1 MSERGVPLS
10 GRGPPGGAERE
21 RTQITV
27 LVADDQPLM
36 RSALRSCLAAESDLE
51 VVGEAVDGR
60 DAIERAERLRPDVVL
75 MDVRMPHLDGV
86 AATRQLVRANGGRPM
101 KVLMLTTFD
110 LDEYIVD
117 ALRAGASG
125 FLLKDATPEAL
136 VHAVRVVAAGD
147 ALLAPTVTRRL
158 LDRYAHHLPAATAD
172 LERLLGD
179 LTDRELTVLKLVA
192 RGLSNAE
199 IGRVLNLAVSSVKTH
214 LSHLLAKRG
223 MSDRVQLVVLAY
235 ESGLV
240 RPGTGPAPEPRRPAG

>member
-1 MSERGVPLS
+1 MSEP
-10 GRGPPGGAERE
+10 AEPAPTIR
-21 RTQITV
+21 I

-36 RSALRSCLAAESDLE
+36 RSALRSCLAAEPDLE

-60 DAIERAERLRPDVVL
+60 DAVERAERLRPDVVL

-86 AATRQLVRANGGRPM
+86 AATRQLVRANRVRPI

-158 LDRYAHHLPAATAD
+158 LDRYAHHLPPATPD
-172 LERLLGD
+172 PERLLGD

-199 IGRVLNLAVSSVKTH
+199 IGRVLHLATSSVKSH
-214 LSHLLAKRG
+214 ISHLLAKRG
-223 MSDRVQLVVLAY
+223 MTDRVQLAVLAY

-240 RPGTGPAPEPRRPAG
+240 RPGTGPAPEHRRPAG

>member
-1 MSERGVPLS
+1 V
-10 GRGPPGGAERE
+10 
-21 RTQITV
+21 TITV

-36 RSALRSCLAAESDLE
+36 RSALRTCLASEPDLE

-60 DAIERAERLRPDVVL
+60 DAVERAGRLRPDVVL
-75 MDVRMPHLDGV
+75 MDIRMPHLDGV
-86 AATRQLVRANGGRPM
+86 AATRQLVRATGGRPI

-136 VHAVRVVAAGD
+136 VHAVRVIAAGD

-158 LDRYAHHLPAATAD
+158 LDRYAHRLPPVTAD
-172 LERLLGD
+172 PERLLGD
-179 LTDRELTVLKLVA
+179 LTGRELTVLKLLA

-199 IGRVLNLAVSSVKTH
+199 IGQALHLAPSSVKTH
-214 LSHLLAKRG
+214 VSHLLAKRQLT
-223 MSDRVQLVVLAY
+223 DRVQLVVLAY

-240 RPGTGPAPEPRRPAG
+240 LPGRGPAPEDRRTAG